1 MGCWACFSGEAHL
14 GLLGVE
20 ASAAR
25 IDSYATVVRV
35 SGGIRR
41 GCVCVVAGVG
51 AFDSECREIR
61 CVVFV

>member
-1 MGCWACFSGEAHL
+1 MGCWACFSGEPHL
-14 GLLGVE
+14 GLRRVE

-25 IDSYATVVRV
+25 IDSYAPVVRV
-35 SGGIRR
+35 SGGIRT
-41 GCVCVVAGVG
+41 GCVRVVVGVG